1 MKLNAQWMQLFI
13 IALLLIIVFQ
23 NESNED
29 QILGWVQEYGAIV
42 NSMETHLIKTDP
54 SYIQIK

>member
-1 MKLNAQWMQLFI
+1 VKLNTQWMQLAI

-54 SYIQIK
+54 TYIQIK

>member
-54 SYIQIK
+54 TYIQIK